1 MDKHNQMMEGQ
12 TAQTEQMKKEIQIK
26 KEDND
31 ETIKQIEDDARFEKE
46 TIVNQNKSNQKQVQ
60 EMSLRSKAELMLTNN
75 KLTDLGNDI
84 DQLQRQYQDKNKQYE
99 L

>member
-31 ETIKQIEDDARFEKE
+31 ETIK
-46 TIVNQNKSNQKQVQ
+46 
-60 EMSLRSKAELMLTNN
+60 
-75 KLTDLGNDI
+75 
-84 DQLQRQYQDKNKQYE
+84 
-99 L
+99 